1 MIILDILDDT
11 KDFFEPFIIFLTNL
25 WNTIK
30 GFFLQYMSIDA
41 FNILFFG
48 IAVAVILM
56 IVLAIMNRN

>member
-1 MIILDILDDT
+1 MLILDILDDT

>member
-1 MIILDILDDT
+1 MLILDILDDT
-11 KDFFEPFIIFLTNL
+11 KDFFEPFMIFLTNL

-30 GFFLQYMSIDA
+30 GFFLRYMSIDA

>member
-1 MIILDILDDT
+1 MLILDILDDT
-11 KDFFEPFIIFLTNL
+11 KDFFEPFMIFLTNL
-25 WNTIK
+25 WNTMK

>member
-1 MIILDILDDT
+1 MLILDILDDT
-11 KDFFEPFIIFLTNL
+11 KDFFEPFMIFLTNL

>member
-1 MIILDILDDT
+1 MLILDILDVT
-11 KDFFEPFIIFLTNL
+11 KDFFDPFMTFFNNL
-25 WNTIK
+25 WNAIK

>member
-11 KDFFEPFIIFLTNL
+11 KDFFEPFMTFLNNL
-25 WNTIK
+25 WDTIK
-30 GFFLQYMSIDA
+30 GFFLQYMSIDV